1 MEARFLGKFDETVL
15 CTTNANVCAQLEKK
29 CVMLEHNFS
38 FVYIFYEW
46 IDDLVS
52 WLLINFVSSAKS
64 TNKFPTLLM

>member
-1 MEARFLGKFDETVL
+1 MRNQCKHVHKY
-15 CTTNANVCAQLEKK
+15 KK

-52 WLLINFVSSAKS
+52 WLLINFV
-64 TNKFPTLLM
+64 